1 MIEQV
6 KGTQNI
12 SDKEALKYLFIQ
24 NKFLNK
30 FGDSGYKYLQT
41 PLLEYK
47 ELFDKSIGE
56 SSEIVTKQMYELTD
70 KGGRELVLRP
80 EGTSSIVRYH
90 AEFNK
95 DMTNKYSYFGS
106 MFRYENPQK
115 NRYREFNQAGV
126 EIIGLIDE
134 YSDFQIINDSNNF
147 IKDLIP
153 DTSIKINSI
162 GSISDREEYIKI
174 LYKYF
179 YDNKKYLTKES
190 LEKLENNTLRILDSN
205 NQEDADVI
213 NKAPKINDFIN
224 KDSKDKFDSLL
235 EILNQ
240 ASIQYEI
247 EDSLVRGLDYYNDLT
262 FEFVTSNDVVVG
274 GGGRYDNL
282 SEILSLG
289 KFNGVGVAFGVER
302 IMNNITVPDVT
313 SKYYL
318 LGTDLKKLS
327 KYSKEL
333 DKNNINYSKPARL
346 SKENSQF
353 KDAKNQ
359 NVTYLI
365 NSDEDTIKNLVTNET
380 VDFNIEVILEHWT
393 TYKL

>member
-12 SDKEALKYLFIQ
+12 TGDNALKYLHIQ
-24 NKFLNK
+24 NLFNKKFSNY
-30 FGDSGYKYLQT
+30 GYQYIQT

-56 SSEIVTKQMYELTD
+56 SSEIVTKQMYELID

-95 DMTNKYSYFGS
+95 DLTKKYSYFGS

-126 EIIGLIDE
+126 EIIGLVDIF
-134 YSDFQIINDSNNF
+134 SDFQIINDSFNF
-147 IKDLIP
+147 INELIP
-153 DTSIKINSI
+153 NTKLSINTI

-174 LYKYF
+174 LYEYF
-179 YDNKKYLTKES
+179 QKNIDKLSKDS
-190 LEKLENNTLRILDSN
+190 IDKLENNTLRILDSN
-205 NQEDADVI
+205 SPDDSEVI
-213 NKAPKINDFIN
+213 SKAPNISEYINEN
-224 KDSKDKFDSLL
+224 SKNNFSKLL
-235 EILNQ
+235 EILDSAN
-240 ASIQYEI
+240 I
-247 EDSLVRGLDYYNDLT
+247 EYYIDNSLVRGLDYYNDLT
-262 FEFVTSNDVVVG
+262 FEFITSENVVVG

-282 SEILSLG
+282 AEILSLG

-302 IMNNITVPDVT
+302 IMNSISVPENS

-318 LGTDLKKLS
+318 LGTDINKIT

-333 DKNNINYSKPARL
+333 DKHNINYNKPSRL
-346 SKENSQF
+346 TKENAQF
-353 KDAKNQ
+353 KEAKNQ
-359 NVTYLI
+359 NVMYLI
-365 NSDEDTIKNLVTNET
+365 NTDEDTIKNLITNET
-380 VDFNIEVILEHWT
+380 EKFNIEVILEH
-393 TYKL
+393 K